1 MTEINRHDTE
11 LKIARTANST
21 YNLCRAS
28 RSFKYVRTFVHLTSR
43 TAAQVVAAKRYNQWQ
58 DKQTL

>member
-1 MTEINRHDTE
+1 MTGH
-11 LKIARTANST
+11 LGQSPAGNST

-43 TAAQVVAAKRYNQWQ
+43 TAAQVVAAKRYR
-58 DKQTL
+58 